1 MIVRRRV
8 AVFVLGIQEAAVNP
22 SNDLLTVREVSDY
35 LRKSPS
41 TIYRLTRQGRLP
53 GKKIGGTWLFS
64 RKSLDELVLVDM
76 SPASATPI
84 AHDEVNINAT
94 N

>member
-1 MIVRRRV
+1 MSP
-8 AVFVLGIQEAAVNP
+8 G
-22 SNDLLTVREVSDY
+22 SDLLTVKEVSDY

-64 RKSLDELVLVDM
+64 RKSLDELVLADM
-76 SPASATPI
+76 SPASVTPL
-84 AHDEVNINAT
+84 AHDEVNINVS